1 MSFSENLKYWRI
13 KKGMTKRKIAEM
25 LGCSVQSYAQYE
37 NGKRKPKI
45 ETIKRFAD
53 ALGVPVSVLFDIE
66 HETVQKDDPNIKKV
80 SCEEY
85 SMALRKAQREV
96 DEITRLDIIH
106 LCECG
111 GSLNHPGID
120 IRVSWA
126 SIGAVPADKALTI
139 AKALEKAAQIVLEF
153 PYNGYEI
160 EY

>member
-1 MSFSENLKYWRI
+1 MSFSENLKYWRT
-13 KKGMTKRKIAEM
+13 KKGMTQRKIAEM
-25 LGCSVQSYAQYE
+25 LGCTVQSYAQYE
-37 NGKRKPKI
+37 NGKRRPKI

-53 ALGVPVSVLFDIE
+53 ALGVPVSVLSDIE
-66 HETVQKDDPNIKKV
+66 HETVQKDDLNIKKV

-96 DEITRLDIIH
+96 YEITRMDIIH

-111 GSLNHPGID
+111 GSLAHPGID
-120 IRVSWA
+120 IQVSWA
-126 SIGAVPADKALTI
+126 SIGAVPADKALI
-139 AKALEKAAQIVLEF
+139 FAKAVERAAQIALEF